1 MNKHI
6 KALLASLMLLAL
18 LAGSM
23 TTAFAA
29 ECTHP
34 QKVQVTV
41 KQEPV
46 YTSEGAS
53 GHRVTVDSMIYWQCT
68 TCKENFSGKPGEST
82 TTTEAHTLVNNKCTK
97 CGYTIPDQ
105 LLSKVKNNGTI
116 TMNVG
121 DQLQLQPT
129 FATSQGWTVK
139 AFKSSRAKVATVSGT
154 GLVTAVAEGKAKI
167 TVTCTN
173 RKKAYITIKVVD
185 PYKATGIKIAQGK
198 KATVSMGSTLQL
210 TAQLTPVTA
219 RTTLTWKS
227 SKAKIATVSATGL
240 VTPIKEGKTKITVS
254 TANKKKASI
263 TVTVVDPFKPTGIT
277 LAQGGTATLLL
288 GQTLTLTPVL
298 APANAKTTLTW
309 KSSNTRR
316 VTVSNGL
323 VTAVGNGTA
332 TVTVTS
338 ANGVKATLKVESVD
352 PTVAK
357 RVAIDQTGIQYVN
370 VGETLQLSATV
381 VPATAATALT
391 WKSSR
396 VRYATVD
403 GNGCVTGV
411 ARGTCK
417 ITVMTANKK
426 KASVT
431 VKVLDPYAPAKV
443 AIAEKGPIT
452 LHVGET
458 AQLTPL
464 LTPTTSKTT
473 FTWLTNK
480 ARIATVSDTGLVT
493 AVKKGTAKITVR
505 TSNKKK
511 ATIVIKVVD

>member
-1 MNKHI
+1 MK
-6 KALLASLMLLAL
+6 LVRTLALMLACVL
-18 LAGSM
+18 LVGM
-23 TTAFAA
+23 LPAFAA
-29 ECTHP
+29 RAEGEALP
-34 QKVQVTV
+34 YWIGVDV
-41 KQEPV
+41 KNQ
-46 YTSEGAS
+46 
-53 GHRVTVDSMIYWQCT
+53 RVTIYSSADNSALHRWLCS
-68 TCKENFSGKPGEST
+68 SGTSST
-82 TTTEAHTLVNNKCTK
+82 PTPTGTYTLPN
-97 CGYTIPDQ
+97 
-105 LLSKVKNNGTI
+105 
-116 TMNVG
+116 
-121 DQLQLQPT
+121 
-129 FATSQGWTVK
+129 
-139 AFKSSRAKVATVSGT
+139 SSRREWNKFGAVYVKWATKIHGGYYFHSVLFSKRNDNSLQRSTLNRLGRPASHGCIRLEVSNAKWISDNCAPGTKVIIHKGVDDKRITGVLGHNAEVATTPSVPAPPSVQALTLDRT
-154 GLVTAVAEGKAKI
+154 G
-167 TVTCTN
+167 TVTL
-173 RKKAYITIKVVD
+173 
-185 PYKATGIKIAQGK
+185 GK
-198 KATVSMGSTLQL
+198 GETLQL
-210 TAQLTPVTA
+210 NC
-219 RTTLTWKS
+219 
-227 SKAKIATVSATGL
+227 TVS
-240 VTPIKEGKTKITVS
+240 
-254 TANKKKASI
+254 
-263 TVTVVDPFKPTGIT
+263 
-277 LAQGGTATLLL
+277 
-288 GQTLTLTPVL
+288 
-298 APANAKTTLTW
+298 PADAKTTLTW

>member
-1 MNKHI
+1 MNMNKHI

-288 GQTLTLTPVL
+288 GQKLPLTAVL
-298 APANAKTTLTW
+298 APATAKTTLTW
-309 KSSNTRR
+309 SSNRTK
-316 VTVSNGL
+316 V
-323 VTAVGNGTA
+323 A
-332 TVTVTS
+332 TVD
-338 ANGVKATLKVESVD
+338 ANGV
-352 PTVAK
+352 
-357 RVAIDQTGIQYVN
+357 
-370 VGETLQLSATV
+370 
-381 VPATAATALT
+381 
-391 WKSSR
+391 
-396 VRYATVD
+396 
-403 GNGCVTGV
+403 VTP
-411 ARGTCK
+411 
-417 ITVMTANKK
+417 
-426 KASVT
+426 
-431 VKVLDPYAPAKV
+431 VK
-443 AIAEKGPIT
+443 E
-452 LHVGET
+452 
-458 AQLTPL
+458 
-464 LTPTTSKTT
+464 
-473 FTWLTNK
+473 
-480 ARIATVSDTGLVT
+480 
-493 AVKKGTAKITVR
+493 GTAKITVR
-505 TSNKKK
+505 TANRKK
-511 ATIVIKVVD
+511 AAIKIRVVDPLKATGVSLAQGKTATMKVGATLQLTATVAPATAKTTLSWFSKNPLNASVDANGLVKALKPGRTKVYVSTANGKKALITITIEP

>member
-1 MNKHI
+1 MMPTSARMGVK
-6 KALLASLMLLAL
+6 
-18 LAGSM
+18 LAGFIMVRKMLPLPSPVAREVWDILGGM
-23 TTAFAA
+23 RYHLATETA
-29 ECTHP
+29 
-34 QKVQVTV
+34 
-41 KQEPV
+41 
-46 YTSEGAS
+46 
-53 GHRVTVDSMIYWQCT
+53 
-68 TCKENFSGKPGEST
+68 
-82 TTTEAHTLVNNKCTK
+82 
-97 CGYTIPDQ
+97 
-105 LLSKVKNNGTI
+105 
-116 TMNVG
+116 
-121 DQLQLQPT
+121 
-129 FATSQGWTVK
+129 
-139 AFKSSRAKVATVSGT
+139 
-154 GLVTAVAEGKAKI
+154 
-167 TVTCTN
+167 
-173 RKKAYITIKVVD
+173 
-185 PYKATGIKIAQGK
+185 
-198 KATVSMGSTLQL
+198 
-210 TAQLTPVTA
+210 
-219 RTTLTWKS
+219 
-227 SKAKIATVSATGL
+227 
-240 VTPIKEGKTKITVS
+240 
-254 TANKKKASI
+254 
-263 TVTVVDPFKPTGIT
+263 
-277 LAQGGTATLLL
+277 
-288 GQTLTLTPVL
+288 
-298 APANAKTTLTW
+298 
-309 KSSNTRR
+309 
-316 VTVSNGL
+316 
-323 VTAVGNGTA
+323 
-332 TVTVTS
+332 
-338 ANGVKATLKVESVD
+338 
-352 PTVAK
+352 
-357 RVAIDQTGIQYVN
+357 AIDQTGIQYVN